1 MKSIFYLFTLMLC
14 ALNLQAQ
21 NGTLTGTIQ
30 NNQNQP
36 LENVNVLLKS
46 TTKGAKTNSEGQFT
60 LNNIENGNHIV
71 LISHIGFVSKEIA
84 INLVNSN
91 ELGIVILQENNQ
103 SLEEIVL
110 NGKVNK
116 YRREESTVVS
126 KMPLKDIENP
136 QVYNAIPAELLKEQ
150 VVTNFNDALKNA
162 TGVTRLWES
171 TGRNGDGAE
180 YYSMRGFAV
189 QPTMTNGLPSLTN
202 TTIDPIN
209 VDNIEV
215 IKGPSGTLFGSSV
228 ISYGGLIN
236 VITKKPYER
245 FGGEISYING
255 TYGSNRVTADINL
268 PLNDK
273 AALRVNSAYTTEES
287 FQDAG
292 FSNAF
297 FIAPSLKYEVSD
309 KLTFLVN
316 TEFYKNTSAKQ
327 SMIFLSRY
335 APLSF
340 DNMSLFEQ
348 NYKRSFT
355 SNDLT
360 MTNSSFNMQMQ
371 ALYKLSEN
379 WTSQTVLSKSST
391 KTNGYYQYLWDSANG
406 DEFTRFISKADGTFY
421 TTDIQQ
427 NFIGDFKIGKMR
439 NRLVAGLDYYNSRLI
454 NGGAGWVSYGT
465 VSLVNGTDTNGV
477 DLDGNPLQTVLTKP
491 GVDRALAESFGG
503 NTEANQ
509 EVISA
514 YVSDVLNI
522 TDKLSVMAS
531 LRLDYF
537 DGKTSQWD
545 AEETKGQVAVSPKFG
560 AVYQLIENKVS
571 VFGNYMNGFQNVA
584 PVTVADL
591 DGSNPRTKEFDPEQ
605 ANQYE
610 FGLKTSLYKDVISA
624 SVSYYNIQVKDRV
637 MTDPNNMNNSIQGG
651 EVESK
656 GVEISLVAN
665 PVKGLNIITGFSK
678 NKAEVTKE
686 TPGDGYL
693 GLRPEEAGPETL
705 VNFWANYLFTEGQ
718 LKGFGIGFG
727 GNYASEYKTLNRA
740 NIGTFELPSYT
751 VLNSALSYES
761 PKFLVSLKLN
771 NLLNEKYYSGWST
784 VTPQRLRS
792 INAGITYKF

>member
-1 MKSIFYLFTLMLC
+1 MNKIVLSTLLLSSLIGFSQEK
-14 ALNLQAQ
+14 ADSTKVLKEVTVE
-21 NGTLTGTIQ
+21 GTR
-30 NNQNQP
+30 
-36 LENVNVLLKS
+36 ENKYKKESS
-46 TTKGAKTNSEGQFT
+46 TT
-60 LNNIENGNHIV
+60 
-71 LISHIGFVSKEIA
+71 
-84 INLVNSN
+84 
-91 ELGIVILQENNQ
+91 
-103 SLEEIVL
+103 
-110 NGKVNK
+110 
-116 YRREESTVVS
+116 VS

-136 QVYNAIPAELLKEQ
+136 QVYNSIPANLLKEQ

-180 YYSMRGFAV
+180 YYSMRGFSV

-209 VDNIEV
+209 IDNIEV

-236 VITKKPYER
+236 VVTKKPHQQ
-245 FGGEISYING
+245 FGGEISYNNG
-255 TYGSNRVTADINL
+255 TYGSNRVTADVNL
-268 PLNDK
+268 PLNEK
-273 AALRVNSAYTTEES
+273 AAVRINSAYTTEES

-297 FIAPSLKYEVSD
+297 FLAPSLKYEVND

-316 TEFYKNTSAKQ
+316 TEFYKNTSAKA

-340 DNMSLFEQ
+340 DSMELFDR

-360 MTNSSFNMQMQ
+360 MNNNSFNMQMQ
-371 ALYKLSEN
+371 ALYKLSNN

-391 KTNGYYQYLWDSANG
+391 KTNGYYHYLWDSANG

-427 NFIGDFKIGKMR
+427 NFIGDFKIGNMR

-454 NGGAGWVSYGT
+454 NGGSGWVANGT
-465 VSLVNGTDTNGV
+465 VSLVNGTDTGI
-477 DLDGNPLQTVLTKP
+477 LTQA
-491 GVDRALAESFGG
+491 GTDALLTGSFAG
-503 NTEANQ
+503 NTEATQ
-509 EVISA
+509 EIMSA
-514 YVSDVLNI
+514 YVSDVLNV
-522 TDKLSVMAS
+522 TNKLSVMAS

-537 DGKTSQWD
+537 DGKASQWD
-545 AEETKGQVAVSPKFG
+545 AEETKGQVAISPKFG
-560 AVYQLIENKVS
+560 AVYQIVENKVS
-571 VFGNYMNGFQNVA
+571 LFGNYMNGFQNVA
-584 PVTVADL
+584 PTTVADI

-605 ANQYE
+605 ANQFE
-610 FGLKTSLYKDVISA
+610 VGLKTSLYKDIISA
-624 SVSYYNIQVKDRV
+624 SVSYYDIRVKDRV
-637 MTDPNNMNNSIQGG
+637 ITDPNNINNSIQGG

-656 GVEISLVAN
+656 GVEVSIVAN
-665 PVKGLNIITGFSK
+665 PIKGLNVIAGFSH
-678 NKAEVTKE
+678 NEAEVTKE
-686 TPGDGYL
+686 SPGDGYL

-705 VNFWANYLFTEGQ
+705 VNLWANYTVTEGQ

-740 NIGTFELPSYT
+740 NTGTFALPDYT
-751 VLNSALSYES
+751 VLNSAVSYDND
-761 PKFLVSLKLN
+761 KFNVSLKLN
-771 NLLNEKYYSGWST
+771 NMLNEKYYSGWST

-792 INAGITYKF
+792 ITAGVTYKF

>member
-1 MKSIFYLFTLMLC
+1 MKIILPFLSLFMFCINVT
-14 ALNLQAQ
+14 AQ
-21 NGTLTGTIQ
+21 TGTISGTIK

-36 LENVNVLLKS
+36 LENVNVLIAS
-46 TTKGAKTNSEGQFT
+46 TSKGSKTNSEGTFT
-60 LNNIENGNHIV
+60 LNNIENGTYT
-71 LISHIGFVSKEIA
+71 LQISHVGYATKEI
-84 INLVNSN
+84 
-91 ELGIVILQENNQ
+91 IVSHDKVSTIGTIILQENNQ

-110 NGKVNK
+110 NGKANK

-136 QVYNAIPAELLKEQ
+136 QVYNTIPSELLKEQ
-150 VVTNFNDALKNA
+150 VVTNFNDAIKNA

-236 VITKKPYER
+236 VITKKPYEK

-255 TYGSNRVTADINL
+255 TYGSNRVTADVNL

-273 AALRVNSAYTTEES
+273 SAIRVNSAYTTEES
-287 FQDAG
+287 FQDSG

-316 TEFYKNTSAKQ
+316 TEFYKNTSAKA

-340 DNMSLFEQ
+340 NNMSLFDQ
-348 NYKRSFT
+348 NYKKSFT

-360 MTNSSFNMQMQ
+360 MVNNSFNMQMQ

-439 NRLVAGLDYYNSRLI
+439 NRLVAGLDYYNSRLM
-454 NGGAGWVSYGT
+454 NGGAGWVGYGT

-477 DLDGNPLQTVLTKP
+477 DINGDPIQTVLTQP
-491 GVDRALAESFGG
+491 GVDNALNGSFGG

-509 EVISA
+509 EVMSA

-522 TDKLSVMAS
+522 TDKLSVMGS

-537 DGKTSQWD
+537 DGKTSQYD
-545 AEETKGQVAVSPKFG
+545 DEETKGQVAVSPKFG
-560 AVYQLIENKVS
+560 VVYQLIENKVS

-584 PVTVADL
+584 PARVTDL
-591 DGSNPRTKEFDPEQ
+591 DGSNPRIKEFDPEQ

-610 FGLKTSLYKDVISA
+610 LGLKTSLYKDVISA
-624 SVSYYNIQVKDRV
+624 SISYYNIQVKDRV
-637 MTDPNNMNNSIQGG
+637 MTDPNNINSSIQGG

-656 GVEISLVAN
+656 GVEISIIAN
-665 PVKGLNIITGFSK
+665 PIKGLNIITGFSQ

-705 VNFWANYLFTEGQ
+705 VNFWANYMITSGQ

-740 NIGTFELPSYT
+740 DIGTFELPSYT
-751 VLNSALSYES
+751 VLNSALSYDNS
-761 PKFLVSLKLN
+761 KFNVSLKLN
-771 NLLNEKYYSGWST
+771 NLLDEKYYSGWST

-792 INAGITYKF
+792 ITAGVTYKF

>member
-1 MKSIFYLFTLMLC
+1 MMKSIFYLLTLMLC
-14 ALNLQAQ
+14 NSSLHAQ
-21 NGTLTGTIQ
+21 SGAISGTIK

-36 LENVNVLLKS
+36 LENVNVLIAN
-46 TTKGAKTNSEGQFT
+46 TAIGTKTNSDGTFV
-60 LNNIENGNHIV
+60 LYNIENGTYT
-71 LISHIGFVSKEIA
+71 LQISHVGYATKEI
-84 INLVNSN
+84 
-91 ELGIVILQENNQ
+91 IVSQENGSTMGTIILQDNHQ
-103 SLEEIVL
+103 VLEEIVL
-110 NGKVNK
+110 NGKANK

-136 QVYNAIPAELLKEQ
+136 QVYSSIPAELLKEQ

-180 YYSMRGFAV
+180 YYTMRGFAV
-189 QPTMTNGLPSLTN
+189 QPTMANGLPSLTN

-209 VDNIEV
+209 VETIEV

-236 VITKKPYER
+236 IVTKKPYER

-255 TYGSNRVTADINL
+255 TYGSNRVTADVNL
-268 PLNDK
+268 PLNTQ
-273 AALRVNSAYTTEES
+273 AAIRVNSAYTTEES

-309 KLTFLVN
+309 RLTFLVN
-316 TEFYKNTSAKQ
+316 TEFYKNTSARQ

-340 DNMSLFEQ
+340 DNMRLFEQ

-360 MTNSSFNMQMQ
+360 MENNSFNMQMQ

-406 DEFTRFISKADGTFY
+406 DAFTRFISKADGTFY

-439 NRLVAGLDYYNSRLI
+439 NRIVAGLDYYNSRLI
-454 NGGAGWVSYGT
+454 NGGSGWVANGT
-465 VSLVNGTDTNGV
+465 VSLVNGTDTGI
-477 DLDGNPLQTVLTKP
+477 LTQA
-491 GVDRALAESFGG
+491 GTDALIAESFAGT
-503 NTEANQ
+503 TEANQ
-509 EVISA
+509 EVMSA

-522 TDKLSVMAS
+522 THKLSVMAS

-537 DGKTSQWD
+537 DGKASQWD
-545 AEETKGQVAVSPKFG
+545 AEETKGQVALSPKLG

-624 SVSYYNIQVKDRV
+624 SVSYYNILVKDRV
-637 MTDPNNMNNSIQGG
+637 ITDPNNINNSIQGG
-651 EVESK
+651 EVQSK
-656 GVEISLVAN
+656 GVEISIVAN
-665 PVKGLNIITGFSK
+665 PIKGLNIITGFSH
-678 NKAEVTKE
+678 NEAEVTKE
-686 TPGDGYL
+686 TPGEGYL

-705 VNFWANYLFTEGQ
+705 VNFWANYLITEGQ

-727 GNYASEYKTLNRA
+727 GNYASEYNTLNRA
-740 NIGTFELPSYT
+740 NIGTFTLPSYT
-751 VLNSALSYES
+751 ILNSALSYDS
-761 PKFLVSLKLN
+761 PKFTVSLKLN

-792 INAGITYKF
+792 INAGITFKF